1 MQYQLLADAVLVLHF
16 GVVLFIVG
24 GLVAI
29 LIGNW
34 RGWSWVN
41 RLWFRLAHLG
51 AIVFVVV
58 QTWLGEICPLTT
70 LESSLRVRGGGSA
83 YEQSFIETWLR
94 ELIFYDAPMWAF
106 TVAYTLFG
114 LAVLATW
121 WRYPP
126 QSRHT

>member
-1 MQYQLLADAVLVLHF
+1 VHF

-24 GLVAI
+24 GLAAI

-41 RLWFRLAHLG
+41 RLWFRLVHLA
-51 AIVFVVV
+51 AIAFVVA
-58 QTWLGEICPLTT
+58 QTWLGEMCPLTT
-70 LESSLRVRGGGSA
+70 LESSLRVRAGGPA

-94 ELIFYDAPMWAF
+94 ELIFYEAPTWAF
-106 TVAYTLFG
+106 TLVYTLFG

-121 WRYPP
+121 RRYPP
-126 QSRHT
+126 QRRRA